1 MRDVRDWLDG
11 LGLGK
16 YAAVF
21 EENDVDLDVVPM
33 LTDEELRDLGL
44 PLGARKK
51 IIQAA
56 KNLPLQQAAPPLAA
70 SPAKEVGAIGPE
82 RRQITVMFSDIVGST
97 ALAEQLDAEDLRAV
111 LMAYQQSS
119 AEAVETHHGHVAQ
132 YLGDGILA
140 YFGYPHAYEDAAA
153 EAIRAALSIVDRMQ
167 HINERLLAQH
177 GVALQIRVGLHTGL
191 VVAGEM
197 GAGRTRESL
206 AVGET
211 PNIAAR
217 IQSLAEPG
225 SVVASETTWRLVEG
239 LFTSTALGLQTLK
252 GLSHP
257 ISLYKVEASTGVAG
271 RFEARAAGAL
281 SPLVSREAELT
292 LLRKRWDLAQA
303 GEGQVLLVQGEA
315 GIGKSRLVY
324 AFREL
329 LPEDS
334 VQSFL
339 LHCSPHHQTSAFYPV
354 VELLGRV
361 LNFRQEDTTT
371 AKRDKLQ
378 AHLHR
383 LGLSADRFGTPLS
396 LLLSIA
402 EEDGAGVDPD
412 RTRRLIFEAFIQ
424 TLLGM
429 APRRSLL
436 LITEDVHWIDA
447 STQELLGH
455 LAEAI
460 AERPAML
467 LLTARPEYR
476 TPWSGLSHMNTLT
489 LGRLSRRET
498 ETLIRQVAGPELTPE
513 VFRQLVSRSDGIPL
527 FVEELTKSVIEST
540 HSASGLA
547 EAVPATLQ
555 EALTARLDRLSPV
568 KEIAQLGAVL
578 GREFSY
584 ALLRAVTTVSE
595 PALQQGLALLVDA
608 QLLYQKDIPPQATY
622 SFKHALV
629 QDVAYQSLLR
639 DTRQQYHR
647 RVAQILETQFRETVD
662 SRPELLARHYT
673 EAGAHEDALVYW
685 QNAGRRAVE
694 RSAHIEAISHFSRGL
709 EALRVSPE
717 SHQKIQAELDLNIAL
732 GPSLIATKGWAA
744 PEVERVYARARELC
758 LHLGDVPQLFRTLWG
773 LWAFRIVR
781 GNVVAS
787 RELAEQLLELA
798 NHSQDQNSLVDAHH
812 ALGQTLSAMGHFDT
826 ARTHLERSA
835 ALYQSLQH
843 HLNNLTAGP
852 DIGVFS
858 SAYLS
863 HTLWHLGLADQAVT
877 KVNEAIAL
885 ARELSH
891 PFSEVLALDYA
902 AMLHQFRGEPELA
915 HGRAEAARVM
925 CEEQGFEYYR
935 VWALII
941 QGWVL
946 TARGRADKGLD
957 EIQGGVTAIRAT
969 GAAYRLPYYLA
980 LLAGAHAK
988 SGQPASGLTLLTEAF
1003 DQMRKAGE
1011 FWMEAELY
1019 RLRGELLLTVSA
1031 DHHDEAAQCFHQA
1044 LNVARRQQALL
1055 VELRAATSLSRL
1067 LNDLGQRSEAGRLLA
1082 DVYGRLTEGLN
1093 TFDARAA
1100 QMLLG
1105 DLEGGN

>member
-1 MRDVRDWLDG
+1 
-11 LGLGK
+11 
-16 YAAVF
+16 
-21 EENDVDLDVVPM
+21 
-33 LTDEELRDLGL
+33 
-44 PLGARKK
+44 
-51 IIQAA
+51 
-56 KNLPLQQAAPPLAA
+56 
-70 SPAKEVGAIGPE
+70 
-82 RRQITVMFSDIVGST
+82 
-97 ALAEQLDAEDLRAV
+97 
-111 LMAYQQSS
+111 
-119 AEAVETHHGHVAQ
+119 
-132 YLGDGILA
+132 
-140 YFGYPHAYEDAAA
+140 
-153 EAIRAALSIVDRMQ
+153 
-167 HINERLLAQH
+167 
-177 GVALQIRVGLHTGL
+177 
-191 VVAGEM
+191 
-197 GAGRTRESL
+197 
-206 AVGET
+206 
-211 PNIAAR
+211 
-217 IQSLAEPG
+217 
-225 SVVASETTWRLVEG
+225 
-239 LFTSTALGLQTLK
+239 
-252 GLSHP
+252 
-257 ISLYKVEASTGVAG
+257 
-271 RFEARAAGAL
+271 
-281 SPLVSREAELT
+281 LVSREAELT